1 MSRTLVEKVFRAKT
15 LHWMLA
21 REKASRTDQVTISVL
36 YIADP
41 EDRTSVSSIDLV
53 PVSHAPLKAFIP
65 INLYGY

>member
-1 MSRTLVEKVFRAKT
+1 MDRTLVEKVFRAKT

-21 REKASRTDQVTISVL
+21 RERRRHVLTKLPSVL

-53 PVSHAPLKAFIP
+53 PDSHALLKAFIP